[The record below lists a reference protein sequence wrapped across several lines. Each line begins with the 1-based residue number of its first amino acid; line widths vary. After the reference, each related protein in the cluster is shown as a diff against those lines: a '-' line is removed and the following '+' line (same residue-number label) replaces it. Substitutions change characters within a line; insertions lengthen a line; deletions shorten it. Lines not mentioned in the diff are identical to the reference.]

1 MKKNA
6 FRLVLVSAL
15 LLVLAVSCGEDPFF
29 HSVTL
34 NSQNKV
40 ITEQIVQDGDI
51 FTLPEAPKGNG
62 VFKGWLVEG
71 NLKQPG
77 EIITVTKALVI
88 TAKWDETQFTI
99 TYSPNYG
106 DEKEVTKSY
115 YIGESVV
122 FTTPEGITK
131 DGFVVD
137 GWYTDSSFTGT
148 FYKTGSTIEL
158 TESITLYAHWVDKNI
173 DVDIDETTK
182 TASVKIKESEKASA
196 TEITIPDS
204 YDGYKVTAVSANGF
218 KGCSALTSVMFGSN
232 VTAIGESAFEGC
244 SALTSI
250 TIPSTVTTIGDNAFK
265 SSGLTSLTIDNKENS
280 ISGYENKWG
289 SSVSMITWL
298 QLKITYYPNG
308 GNGTSFDQD
317 FTNGS
322 VTLNDGSTFSK
333 EEFDFGGWSTN
344 ADGTGTKYTAGSTVT
359 FTSNQSLYAIW
370 IDKYPLLTFTY
381 DSVNGTYSVKARSNE
396 ISGEITIP
404 STYCGKKVTVIED
417 NAFSGCSA
425 VTKITVGDNVTT
437 VGTSAFSGCTGLTS
451 VDLKDV
457 TSVGDSAFTGCT
469 KLTGADLSSVT
480 TLGGGL
486 FYGCTSLSSVTLP
499 TGITEIKSVTVGSE
513 TKGFFENCTSLT
525 AFTLPSTLTTLGN
538 NTFKDSGLT
547 SFTVPSGITTLG
559 SGIFSG
565 CTGLTSLTISSGVTT
580 LSASMFAGCT
590 GLTTVTIP
598 ASVTTI
604 SDTTFNG
611 CTGLATIRL
620 LGNGDTFITVPTGQW
635 GASNATVIKVKA
647 WTITYKANG
656 GEGTEPQQTYMT
668 ADSVTLSSG
677 TAFSMIEA
685 DLLSWNTQADGNGTK
700 YTLGSTINPV
710 GNVTLYAIWQE
721 HYPNL
726 TFTLNS
732 ASGTYSVKA
741 KNTKISGEITIPALY
756 DGKKVTVIEDNAFS
770 GCTAVTKITVGDNVT
785 AVGTSAF
792 SGCTGLTSVT
802 LKKVTSVGDSAFSGC
817 TKLTSVDLSSVA
829 TLGGG
834 LFYGCTSLTSVTLP
848 TGITELKAVTDGSET
863 KGFFENCTSL
873 TTITLPS
880 TLTKISDNMFNGSGL
895 TACTIP
901 ESVTSIG
908 SSAFASCTA
917 LTAIT
922 IPYSV
927 ETIDATA
934 FTSSGLTKISLK
946 KIDDGT
952 FTVPSGQWGATGATI
967 EWTDPYVVSYNINGG
982 DSRTIADLKVYPGK
996 SKTLSDGTGFSRIEA
1011 TLKSWNTKDDGT
1023 GTTYALGSA
1032 ITPTANIT
1040 LYAIWEENYPNLT
1053 FTLDSSSDTYTVKAR
1068 SNTISGNITIPALYN
1083 GKKVTVIEDNAFS
1096 GCTAVTKI
1104 TVGDNITNVGASAF
1118 SGCTALT
1125 SIDLKDVTSVGD
1137 SAFAGCTKLTGADL
1151 SSVST
1156 LGGGLFYGCASLTSV
1171 TFPTGITEL
1180 KVATVGSEARGFFE
1194 NCTSLTAIT
1203 LPSTL
1208 ATIGENT
1215 FKGSG
1220 LTSFTVPNSVT
1231 TIGKNA
1237 FASATS
1243 LASITFGNGLTT
1255 LGEGAFSSCTALQS
1269 VTIPSGITNLG
1280 SSVFSG
1286 CTGLTSLTIAD
1297 GVTTLPASMFSGCTG
1312 LTAVTIPGSVT
1323 TIDDTTFSSCNGI
1336 TTIKLLENSTGAYIT
1351 VPDGKWGA
1359 VNATVVQVMTCT
1371 ITYDANGG
1379 EGTDSQQYETG
1390 ASVTLHSESATS
1402 LKKIEATLKEWNTV
1416 ADGTGTSYTPGQSY
1430 SNISGNITLYAI
1442 WNDNYPNL
1450 TFTLDT
1456 SSDTYSVKAKSN
1468 KISGS
1473 IVIPETY
1480 GGKKVTVIEK
1490 EGFYNCDSITSI
1502 TLPSTITTIEE
1513 GAFYDSEGLKEVNI
1527 PNGITEIKKNV
1538 FRYCSALKSITIPD
1552 SVTTIGEYAF
1562 AYTRFA
1568 SFVVS
1573 KNITS
1578 IADHAFYSCYKT
1590 VPTISRE
1597 ACANIASGKLAI
1609 ANEAF
1614 ESSYISSIIIE
1625 NYEGAI
1631 TVPSGKW
1638 GASSAT
1644 VTWSCKKLTYELDGG
1659 LVDGSSTTLAVAFN
1673 KGDEITLPSNI
1684 TKDGYV
1690 LDGWY
1695 SKAEA
1700 KGTFEEADAK
1710 RTMSEK
1716 NDTTLYAHWVD
1727 DAFEFTPVTEG
1738 GVTTYTVSDVKS
1750 DKTGKA
1756 MYTVPSVYRGCKVT
1770 AIADGCFS
1778 SCTSATKIIIPET
1791 VTTIGANAFSG
1802 CTALTDVE
1810 IDAFKDDVT
1819 GSPWG
1824 AASEYIIKWQKTG
1837 ADITITYVGNG
1848 NDASKG
1854 TIDPVKVGFRVDTA
1868 LSDGTGF
1875 KRIES
1880 NLLSWNTESD
1890 GTGDS
1895 YELGGTYRF
1904 SKDITLYAIW
1914 KDNYPGLKFTHVDD
1928 VEYYIYSSSGEI
1940 TLGKISGWSVTASDD
1955 TLKSTRIPDEY
1966 GWDGEK
1972 EKVIGIGDNAF
1983 SSCTDL
1989 TQVEIDCTKLIY
2001 IGISAFEDV
2010 PITKINLPDGL
2021 KTISKAAFKGTKL
2034 TSVVIPDTVF
2044 VAEDEDADEVFMNC
2058 TELKTVKLG
2067 SRMRYLMDSYFEG
2080 CTSLESITIPDSV
2093 AHIQNRVFS
2102 YCSSLSSVSFGNGLD
2117 SYGLGIAVFSY
2128 CTSLKSIVIPEGLTY
2143 LGGEGHLFEG
2153 CTSLESVTLP
2163 STLLRL
2169 YEFDFY
2175 GCSSLKSVVLPDKL
2189 QDIGASTFQGSGL
2202 ESITIPSSVT
2212 SIGNDAFAECSSLK
2226 TVILPSNWKDIGN
2239 YMFYNCSSLESI
2251 TIPSYVT
2258 SIGTA
2263 AFSGTALKSI
2273 AIPESV
2279 TYIDDEA
2286 FANCS
2291 NLQTITLN
2299 TYKGRIADSPWG
2311 SNAEIVWA
2319 KIKLSFNY
2327 DGGSYNGTSTTVGID
2342 AVCEKG
2348 ASVVLPKENEVTK
2361 EGYTFGGW
2369 YKADGTYCETDADGK
2384 YTLGDDNVTLKAYWV
2399 ENSLTL
2405 TEVKDENDVVTGYSV
2420 SVLDKS
2426 KSSYTIPSVYRGK
2439 PVTTIEAGAFSS
2451 LTSTTAVTVT
2461 VPESVT
2467 SIASD
2472 AFSGYT
2478 GIINLNVENDGTLT
2492 GSPWGAASTATIN
2505 WKTTGENN

>member
-6 FRLVLVSAL
+6 FRLVLVSVL
-15 LLVLAVSCGEDPFF
+15 LLILAVSCGEDPFF

-40 ITEQIVQDGDI
+40 ITEQIVQDGET

-77 EIITVTKALVI
+77 ETITVTKALVI

-99 TYSPNYG
+99 IYSPNYG
-106 DEKEVTKSY
+106 EEKEVTKSY

-131 DGFVVD
+131 DGFIVD
-137 GWYTDSSFTGT
+137 GWYTASSFTGT

-182 TASVKIKESEKASA
+182 TASVKIKESEKAAA
-196 TEITIPDS
+196 TQITIPDS
-204 YDGYKVTAVSANGF
+204 YDGYKVTEVSANGF
-218 KGCSALTSVMFGSN
+218 KGCSSLTSVTFGSN
-232 VTAIGESAFEGC
+232 VTAIGESAFEDC
-244 SALTSI
+244 SALKSI
-250 TIPSTVTTIGDNAFK
+250 AIPSTVTTIGDNAFK

-289 SSVSMITWL
+289 SSVSTITWL

-344 ADGTGTKYTAGSTVT
+344 VDGTGTKYTAGSTVT
-359 FTSNQSLYAIW
+359 LTSNQSLYAIW

-404 STYCGKKVTVIED
+404 ATYCGKKVTVIED

-437 VGTSAFSGCTGLTS
+437 VGSSAFS
-451 VDLKDV
+451 
-457 TSVGDSAFTGCT
+457 GCT
-469 KLTGADLSSVT
+469 KLTGADLSSVS

-486 FYGCTSLSSVTLP
+486 FYGCTSLTSVTLP

-525 AFTLPSTLTTLGN
+525 AFTLPSTLTTLGD
-538 NTFKDSGLT
+538 NTFKGSGLT

-565 CTGLTSLTISSGVTT
+565 CTGLTSLTIADGVTT
-580 LSASMFAGCT
+580 LSASMFSGCT

-620 LGNGDTFITVPTGQW
+620 LGNGDTFITVPNGQW

-647 WTITYKANG
+647 WAITYNANG

-710 GNVTLYAIWQE
+710 GNVTLYAIWLE

-732 ASGTYSVKA
+732 TSGTYSVKA

-785 AVGTSAF
+785 TVGTSAF
-792 SGCTGLTSVT
+792 SGCTGLTSVA

-817 TKLTSVDLSSVA
+817 TKLSSVDLSSVA

-834 LFYGCTSLTSVTLP
+834 LFHGCPSLISVTLP
-848 TGITELKAVTDGSET
+848 AGITELKAVTDGSET

-880 TLTKISDNMFNGSGL
+880 TLTKISDNMFKGSGL
-895 TACTIP
+895 TDCTIP

-908 SSAFASCTA
+908 SSAFASCTS
-917 LTAIT
+917 LTTIT

-982 DSRTIADLKVYPGK
+982 DSGTIADLKVYPGK
-996 SKTLSDGTGFSRIEA
+996 SKALSDGTGFSRIEA

-1023 GTTYALGSA
+1023 GTTYALGST

-1053 FTLDSSSDTYTVKAR
+1053 FTLDSSSDTYKVKAR

-1083 GKKVTVIEDNAFS
+1083 GKKVTVIEDDAFS

-1104 TVGDNITNVGASAF
+1104 TVGDNVTTVGASAF
-1118 SGCTALT
+1118 SGCTKLT
-1125 SIDLKDVTSVGD
+1125 S
-1137 SAFAGCTKLTGADL
+1137 ADL

-1156 LGGGLFYGCASLTSV
+1156 LGGGLFCGCTSLTSV
-1171 TFPTGITEL
+1171 TLTTGITEL
-1180 KVATVGSEARGFFE
+1180 KDATVGSEAKGFFE
-1194 NCTSLTAIT
+1194 NCTSLATIT

-1208 ATIGENT
+1208 TTIGEKT

-1220 LTSFTVPNSVT
+1220 LASFTVPNSVT
-1231 TIGKNA
+1231 TIEKNA

-1255 LGEGAFSSCTALQS
+1255 LGEGAFSSCTALQT
-1269 VTIPSGITNLG
+1269 VTVPSGITTLG

-1286 CTGLTSLTIAD
+1286 CTALTSLKIAD
-1297 GVTTLPASMFSGCTG
+1297 GVTTLSASMFSGCTG

-1323 TIDDTTFSSCNGI
+1323 TIDNTTFSGCNRI
-1336 TTIKLLENSTGAYIT
+1336 TTIKLLENSEGAYIT
-1351 VPDGKWGA
+1351 VPEGKWGA

-1390 ASVTLHSESATS
+1390 ASVTLHSVSETA
-1402 LKKIEATLKEWNTV
+1402 LKKIEATLKEWNT
-1416 ADGTGTSYTPGQSY
+1416 ASDGTGTSYTPGQTC
-1430 SNISGNITLYAI
+1430 SNINGNITLYAI

-1456 SSDTYSVKAKSN
+1456 SSDTYSVKAKN
-1468 KISGS
+1468 TEISGS
-1473 IVIPETY
+1473 IIIPETY
-1480 GGKKVTVIEK
+1480 GGKKVTVIE
-1490 EGFYNCDSITSI
+1490 EDGFEECQKITSI
-1502 TLPSTITTIEE
+1502 VLPSSIKTI
-1513 GAFYDSEGLKEVNI
+1513 GSNAFYDCYALAQINI
-1527 PNGITEIKKNV
+1527 PDGITEIKDST
-1538 FRYCSALKSITIPD
+1538 FGYCNKLKSIEIPD
-1552 SVTTIGEYAF
+1552 SVESIGQNAF
-1562 AYTRFA
+1562 NGAVLE
-1568 SFVVS
+1568 SFIISGSV
-1573 KNITS
+1573 KS
-1578 IADHAFYSCYKT
+1578 IGYKALNCSGLNL
-1590 VPTISRE
+1590 TISKE
-1597 ACANIASGKLAI
+1597 ASLNIASGALSI
-1609 ANEAF
+1609 D
-1614 ESSYISSIIIE
+1614 SSALNYDTKTIIIE
-1625 NYEGAI
+1625 NYQNSI
-1631 TVPSGKW
+1631 SIPSEKW
-1638 GASSAT
+1638 GAKSSDVS
-1644 VTWSCKKLTYELDGG
+1644 VTWVCNKLTYNLDGG
-1659 LVDGSSTTLAVAFN
+1659 TVEGGSTTLVDAFK

-1695 SKAEA
+1695 TKAEA

-1716 NDTTLYAHWVD
+1716 NDITLYAHWVD
-1727 DAFEFTPVTEG
+1727 DAFEFTPVTES
-1738 GVTTYTVSDVKS
+1738 GVTTYTVSAVKS
-1750 DKTGKA
+1750 NKTSKA

-1778 SCTSATKIIIPET
+1778 SCTSATKIVIPES
-1791 VTTIGANAFSG
+1791 VTSIGTNAFSG

-1824 AASEYIIKWQKTG
+1824 AASEDIIKWQKTG

-1854 TIDPVKVGFRVDTA
+1854 TIDPVKVGFRADTT
-1868 LSDGTGF
+1868 LSDGSGF

-1880 NLLSWNTESD
+1880 KLLSWNTESD

-1895 YELGGTYRF
+1895 YELGGAYSF
-1904 SKDITLYAIW
+1904 SKDVTLYAIW

-1928 VEYYIYSSSGEI
+1928 VEYYTYSSTGDVI
-1940 TLGKISGWSVTASDD
+1940 TREEISGWYVTASDN
-1955 TLKSTRIPDEY
+1955 TLKATRIPDEY
-1966 GWDGEK
+1966 GWDGAK

-1983 SSCTDL
+1983 SSCSDL

-2001 IGISAFEDV
+2001 IGKSAFEDV
-2010 PITKINLPDGL
+2010 PITKITLPDGL
-2021 KTISKAAFKGTKL
+2021 VTISKSAFKGTKL
-2034 TSVVIPDTVF
+2034 TSIEIPDTVLI
-2044 VAEDEDADEVFMNC
+2044 DEDSKSPEGAFMNC
-2058 TELKTVKLG
+2058 TELKNIKIGT
-2067 SRMRYLMDSYFEG
+2067 RMSFLPDDYFRG
-2080 CTSLESITIPDSV
+2080 CTSLESITIPDNIT
-2093 AHIQNRVFS
+2093 HIENEAFA
-2102 YCSSLSSVSFGNGLD
+2102 YCSSLTSVTFGNGLVD
-2117 SYGLGIAVFSY
+2117 YGLGIGVFAY
-2128 CTSLKSIVIPEGLTY
+2128 CTSLKSIVLPEGLTY
-2143 LGGEGHLFEG
+2143 LGGEGNLFLR
-2153 CTSLESVTLP
+2153 CTALEDVTLP
-2163 STLLRL
+2163 STLKKL
-2169 YEFDFY
+2169 YSGDFY
-2175 GCSSLKSVVLPDKL
+2175 GCSSLKSIELPEGL
-2189 QDIGASTFQGSGL
+2189 ETIGYASFFETGL

-2212 SIGNDAFAECSSLK
+2212 TIGSYAFMNCSSLK
-2226 TVILPSNWKDIGN
+2226 TVNL
-2239 YMFYNCSSLESI
+2239 NCSSLSGISQKLFSNCSKLESI
-2251 TIPSYVT
+2251 TIPNTVT
-2258 SIGTA
+2258 SIGGE
-2263 AFSGTALKSI
+2263 AFYGTALKSVTV
-2273 AIPESV
+2273 PDSVESL
-2279 TYIDDEA
+2279 DEKA

-2291 NLQTITLN
+2291 NLETVTIGSGINSIDDDAFQGCSKLTAITLN
-2299 TYKGRIADSPWG
+2299 TYKDRFSGSPWG
-2311 SNAEIVWA
+2311 S
-2319 KIKLSFNY
+2319 S
-2327 DGGSYNGTSTTVGID
+2327 DTV
-2342 AVCEKG
+2342 
-2348 ASVVLPKENEVTK
+2348 EVTWLK
-2361 EGYTFGGW
+2361 HKLTYDFNGGDHMGYPRISAAAFLKDESISILTSNVVKQGYTFDGW
-2369 YKADGTYCETDADGK
+2369 YKADGTYIELDADGK
-2384 YTLGDDNVTLKAYWV
+2384 HTMTEDEDLTVYAYWV
-2399 ENSLTL
+2399 ENTLTL

-2420 SVLDKS
+2420 SAITDKT
-2426 KSSYTIPSVYRGK
+2426 KSSYTIPNVYHGK
-2439 PVTTIEAGAFSS
+2439 PVTTIEAGVFSG

-2461 VPESVT
+2461 VSESVT

-2478 GIINLNVENDGTLT
+2478 GTINLNVENDGTLT
-2492 GSPWGAASTATIN
+2492 GSPWGAATTATIN
-2505 WKTTGENN
+2505 WKTAAENN